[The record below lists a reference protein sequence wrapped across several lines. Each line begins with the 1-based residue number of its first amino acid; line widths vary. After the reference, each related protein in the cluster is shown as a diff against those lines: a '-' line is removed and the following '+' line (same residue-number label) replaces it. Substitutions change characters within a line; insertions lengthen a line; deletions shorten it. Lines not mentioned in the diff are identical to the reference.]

1 VTDQRR
7 EKNRPL
13 SPSPAI
19 DLAATQCAGV
29 TYRPNILQ
37 LPPHH
42 QQQQQQQQHQCGG
55 GGGGGG

>member
-7 EKNRPL
+7 GKNRPL

-42 QQQQQQQQHQCGG
+42 QQQQQHQCGG
-55 GGGGGG
+55 GGG